1 MKGTAL
7 FSTDRQDVIVLE
19 DIDRKTFDD
28 MKDNGGFT
36 RTTKC
41 ERVGQTTERVWPVS
55 FFEAD
60 IDWTYGY

>member
-7 FSTDRQDVIVLE
+7 LSTDRQNVIVLE
-19 DIDRKTFDD
+19 DIDRQTFDD
-28 MKDNGGFT
+28 MKDKGGFT

-41 ERVGQTTERVWPVS
+41 ERIGETIERVWPVR
-55 FFEAD
+55 FIEDD